1 MEKMRNL
8 KYELLGHPPYLPDL
22 AFSDSHLFPNLKK
35 FVTGKCFETNE
46 EVTAAVNGCSED
58 LELHFT
64 DGIQLSEKL
73 WAKYTTLKRLL

>member
-35 FVTGKCFETNE
+35 FVTGKHFGLNE
-46 EVTAAVNGCSED
+46 EVIAVVNGYFED
-58 LELHFT
+58 YPESHF
-64 DGIQLSEKL
+64 
-73 WAKYTTLKRLL
+73 